1 MVLTEAETAI
11 ELFNTKP
18 PSKGWSIATFAREAD
33 ARKSQNRAAV
43 LWTFRD
49 GSRLCTRGRG
59 NRFKVWIPK

>member
-11 ELFNTKP
+11 ELFNT
-18 PSKGWSIATFAREAD
+18 SKGRSIATFAREAD